1 MDPEHVMKLC
11 NTNLFFHDLHHY
23 WMLFS
28 LKFSTCADV
37 LTINHTPYQGNQ
49 LTRRITNE
57 NYFLYQTHS
66 FVVRLLSKAK
76 SVIFH
81 SIICE
86 SNFVRCMDF
95 VVGIYIL
102 CSAASVCDFIFLY
115 VV

>member
-1 MDPEHVMKLC
+1 MYFP
-11 NTNLFFHDLHHY
+11 DLHHY

-28 LKFSTCADV
+28 LIFSPCAYV
-37 LTINHTPYQGNQ
+37 LTINHISYQGNQ

-66 FVVRLLSKAK
+66 TEVRILSKEK

-86 SNFVRCMDF
+86 SNFVRYMDF
-95 VVGIYIL
+95 VVVGKYIL
-102 CSAASVCDFIFLY
+102 CSSTAV
-115 VV
+115 